1 MTEHAHPAVHDEP
14 PASTRGFWALIA
26 TQYTGAFNDNA
37 LKFLVIYLIIAAG
50 LAPED
55 RDNFV
60 TAILA
65 LFSVPFLLFSMA
77 GGYLA
82 DRYSKRT
89 VTIGTKC
96 MEAGVMSIALAG
108 LAFGNMP
115 LKFAAMFLLS
125 TQAALFSASK
135 YGLLP
140 ELLPEKRLS
149 WGNGIIELTTFVAII
164 TGQLSAGLL
173 AKYFHGRPEIAGV
186 ILLGITAAGLTTSL
200 GITRVPAK
208 DPAKVFRPNF
218 IGDLWG
224 EVRYMRKDRVL
235 WLAVLGNCYLFFL
248 GALLQPI
255 IVLYGT
261 DILRLDEVHTGI
273 LLASL
278 ALGIGL
284 GSFVAGY
291 LSGNKIE
298 YGLIPLGSLGMTV
311 FAAMLWTTGLTPLG
325 FGIRLGLMGFFAG
338 FYAVPIQALIQHR
351 PEEIRRGAVIA
362 AAGVISWIGISTAS
376 GVYPLLLSGLHL
388 GRYLTLPG
396 LHLSVGE
403 VFLAGGAMTLA
414 ATIYTVYLLP
424 DSLVRLVLW
433 MLTHTLYRIRVAGR
447 DNIPERGGALFVANH
462 MSWVDALLLIA
473 STDRAIRFLMFK
485 DIYEHPMVKPFAKM
499 LRAIPISSTLRPR
512 DMIRSLREAS
522 QAITDG
528 EVVCI
533 FAEGQITRVGH
544 LLAFRR
550 GLERIMKGVDEGI
563 VAPIVPVALDGV
575 WGSIFSFERGRFL
588 WKVPQ
593 KIPYPVTVS
602 FGAPL
607 PPTATAFEVR
617 KAVDELATEAY
628 CQRAR
633 RLPTLDR
640 AFLSTARRHPR
651 RFAMADGQTGK
662 ISFGAALVRAVL
674 LARRLRAH
682 WDGHRMVGILLPPSV
697 PGALVNYAALLS
709 GKVPVNLNYT
719 LSSEGLASCARQC
732 ELKTVIIAKALVE
745 RLKIEV
751 PGSVLYLDEIIG
763 EPGAM
768 EKLTAFLMAKF
779 LPAGM
784 LLRALGQKK
793 PKAVDDLATV
803 IFSSGSTGEPKGVML
818 SHANLAANVEQVGQ
832 TFFLDK
838 GDRILGILPF
848 FHSFGFTIT
857 LILPAVE
864 GVGVVYHLSPLDAKA
879 IGALVEQYRVTFL
892 LSTPTFLQGY
902 LRRSSPE
909 QFGSLAYVLVGA
921 EKLPE
926 RVAQAF
932 EDTFGLRPLEGYGAT
947 ECSPVVAV
955 NALDFRAAGFRQVA
969 QKRGRIGHPLP
980 GVSVRI
986 VDPDTFTPVALG
998 QPGLL
1003 LVRGPNVML
1012 GYLGNPEKTA
1022 EVLRD
1027 GWYVTG
1033 DIASQDEDGFLT
1045 ITDRLSRF
1053 SKIGGEM
1060 VPHGKIE
1067 ERLHELAGSTE
1078 QVFAVTSLPD
1088 EKKGE
1093 RLIVLHTL
1101 PEEKLQEILKALPSS
1116 GLPNLWIP
1124 RANQFFHVDALPYLG
1139 TGKLDLRKVR
1149 DVARELA
1156 AAIGTA

>member
-1 MTEHAHPAVHDEP
+1 MTDHANPAAHDKP
-14 PASTRGFWALIA
+14 PTSTRGFWALIA
-26 TQYTGAFNDNA
+26 TQFTGAFNDNA
-37 LKFLVIYLIIAAG
+37 LKFFVIYLILSAG
-50 LAPED
+50 LDPAM

-65 LFSVPFLLFSMA
+65 LFSIPFLLFSMA
-77 GGYLA
+77 GGFLA
-82 DRYSKRT
+82 DRFSKRT

-96 MEAGVMSIALAG
+96 MEAGVMSLALAG

-173 AKYFHGRPEIAGV
+173 AKYFHGRPGSAGM
-186 ILLGITAAGLTTSL
+186 ILLGITAVGLTTSF
-200 GITRVPAK
+200 GITRVPAR
-208 DPAKVFRPNF
+208 DPAKKFRPNF
-218 IGDLWG
+218 LGDLWG
-224 EVRYMRKDRVL
+224 EVLYMRKDQVL

-261 DILRLDEVHTGI
+261 DILHLDEVYTGI
-273 LLASL
+273 LLATL

-298 YGLIPLGSLGMTV
+298 YGLIPLGSMGMTV
-311 FAAMLWTTGLTPLG
+311 FAALLWPAGLTPVG
-325 FGIRLGLMGFFAG
+325 FGVRLGLLGFFAG

-351 PEEIRRGAVIA
+351 PEERRRGAVIA
-362 AAGVISWIGISTAS
+362 GAGVISWIGISAAS
-376 GVYPLLLSGLHL
+376 GAYPLFLSGLHL
-388 GRYLTLPG
+388 GRYATLPG
-396 LHLSVGE
+396 LHLTVAG
-403 VFLAGGAMTLA
+403 VFLVGGAMTLA
-414 ATIYTVYLLP
+414 ATIYTVWLLP
-424 DSLVRLVLW
+424 DSLVRLMLW
-433 MLTHTLYRIRVAGR
+433 MMTHTVYRIRVAGR
-447 DNIPERGGALFVANH
+447 DNIPERGGALFVSNH

-473 STDRAIRFLMFK
+473 STDRPIRFLMFK
-485 DIYEHPMVKPFAKM
+485 DIYEHPAVRPFAKII
-499 LRAIPISSTLRPR
+499 RAIPISSTLRPR
-512 DMIRSLREAS
+512 EMIRSLREAS
-522 QAITDG
+522 QAIAGG

-544 LLAFRR
+544 LLTFRR
-550 GLERIMKGVDEGI
+550 GLERIMKGVD
-563 VAPIVPVALDGV
+563 APIVPVALDGV

-607 PPTATAFEVR
+607 PPTTTAFDVR
-617 KAVDELATEAY
+617 KAVEELATDSYRE
-628 CQRAR
+628 RAR
-633 RLPTLDR
+633 RLLTLDR
-640 AFLSTARRHPR
+640 AFLSTARSHSL
-651 RFAMADGQTGK
+651 RFAMADGQAGK

-674 LARRLRAH
+674 LARRLRPL
-682 WDGHRMVGILLPPSV
+682 WEGQEMVGVLLPPSV

-732 ELKTVIIAKALVE
+732 GLKTVVTAKALLE
-745 RLKIEV
+745 RVKIEV
-751 PGSVLYLDEIIG
+751 PGQALYLDEVVG
-763 EPGAM
+763 KPGAM
-768 EKLTAFLMAKF
+768 EKLAALVMAKL
-779 LPAGM
+779 LPAGI
-784 LLRALGQKK
+784 LLRTLGQKK
-793 PKAVDDLATV
+793 RTGIDDLSTV

-818 SHANLAANVEQVGQ
+818 SHGNIAANVKQIGQ
-832 TFFLDK
+832 TFFLDRK
-838 GDRILGILPF
+838 DRILGILPF
-848 FHSFGFTIT
+848 FHSFGFTVT
-857 LILPAVE
+857 LMLPAVE
-864 GVGVVYHLSPLDAKA
+864 GIGVVYHISPLDARV
-879 IGALVEQYRVTFL
+879 IGALVEQYDVTFL
-892 LSTPTFLQGY
+892 LSTPTFLQAY

-932 EDTFGLRPLEGYGAT
+932 EDTFGIRPLEGYGAT

-955 NALDFRAAGFRQVA
+955 NAPDFRASGFRQVG

-986 VDPDTFTPVALG
+986 VDPESFTPLG
-998 QPGLL
+998 MNQPGLL

-1012 GYLGNPEKTA
+1012 GYLGRPEKTA

-1067 ERLHELAGSTE
+1067 ERLQELAGATE
-1078 QVFAVTSLPD
+1078 QVFAVSSVPD

-1101 PEEKLQEILKALPSS
+1101 PEEKLKECLEKLPSS

-1139 TGKLDLRKVR
+1139 TGKLDLRRVR
-1149 DVARELA
+1149 DLA
-1156 AAIGTA
+1156 TAISGGS